1 MARLSGKTAIVTGAG
16 QGVGQGIAF
25 SLAAEGA
32 RVVVSGRTVEKLE
45 QTVSESETRGGTAL
59 PVACDVRV
67 EDDLIGAINKAV
79 SEFGALDILVNNAQ
93 MVPLGKL
100 LRVSDEAIDDGWTS
114 GPLAAIRSM
123 RAAYP
128 YLKDTKGSIVN
139 LASSAAFRWDAAGYG
154 VYGAV
159 KEGIRQVTRA
169 AACEWGKHGIR
180 ANCIVPLAL
189 SPGMQM
195 WTEHNPEEAAAFVRT
210 VPLGYAGDC
219 EKDIGQT
226 VAWLVSDEARYV
238 TGQTIGLDG
247 GQARIGG

>member
-1 MARLSGKTAIVTGAG
+1 MRLFNKTAIVTGAG
-16 QGVGQGIAF
+16 SGIGRATSIAF
-25 SLAAEGA
+25 AREGA
-32 RVVVSGRTVEKLE
+32 AVCIADRDKEAGQ
-45 QTVSESETRGGTAL
+45 QTADAVSEIGGTAYVETIDVSRIED
-59 PVACDVRV
+59 VAKMVDHAKTTWGR
-67 EDDLIGAINKAV
+67 I
-79 SEFGALDILVNNAQ
+79 DILVNNAQ

>member
-45 QTVSESETRGGTAL
+45 QTVSEIEKRGGTAL

-139 LASSAAFRWDAAGYG
+139 LASSAAFRWDASGYG

-159 KEGIRQVTRA
+159 KEAIRQVTRA

-180 ANCIVPLAL
+180 ANCVVPLAL
-189 SPGMQM
+189 SPGMKM